1 MLTKNA
7 ARVFQVSAIFLLL
20 ALILASPALILSSLL
35 PMVFTALYALLAWR
49 RLRRIEPD
57 IFATSLI
64 ASPNPA
70 LVNSDIRVKLVVAL
84 RRDLELPIEA
94 QVETW
99 ELETSGKPGWR
110 GVLRKGVEAVADF
123 KVRSSEIGVRLLGP
137 VFIALKDRLGV
148 AVRELEVHPPL
159 PILILSEALRL
170 RAPAAL
176 QVSSRSP
183 APGLAENP
191 FIGMPEEYRLSLP
204 QTQEQPARLI
214 DWRRTARSGGEE
226 LYVREYDRLRRGEV
240 VFGVGG
246 GLRVEVPGMGVAEQ
260 LALQPLLQIAL
271 AHLKAGSSPWLLA
284 YAGRGEFTASPLLQS
299 PEGVVLGQPQGMPPR
314 GSLVVYVTRLIDP
327 LEAEA
332 LSRLSKLTS
341 LRLLLLDLGD
351 GERLRRAAGR
361 VEAWYSIV
369 GVDELPQA
377 LWRALRVHGRIT

>member
-7 ARVFQVSAIFLLL
+7 ARVFQVSTIFLLL
-20 ALILASPALILSSLL
+20 ALILSSPALILSSLL
-35 PMVFTALYALLAWR
+35 PMLFIAFYAFLAWR
-49 RLRRIEPD
+49 RLRRIESN
-57 IFATSLI
+57 IFTTSLT
-64 ASPNPA
+64 ASPNPV
-70 LVNSDIRVKLVVAL
+70 LVNSDVRVKLVIAL
-84 RRDLELPIEA
+84 RKDLELPIEA
-94 QVETW
+94 HVETW
-99 ELETSGKPGWR
+99 GLETSGKPEWR
-110 GVLRKGVEAVADF
+110 GVLKKDVEAVAEF

-137 VFIALKDRLGV
+137 VFITLKDRLGV

-159 PILILSEALRL
+159 PLLILFEALRL

-191 FIGMPEEYRLSLP
+191 FIGVPEEYRLSLP
-204 QTQEQPARLI
+204 QTQEQPARLV

-240 VFGVGG
+240 AFGVGE
-246 GLRVEVPGMGVAEQ
+246 GLRVEVPGMGIAEQ
-260 LALQPLLQIAL
+260 LVLQPLLQIVL
-271 AHLKAGSSPWLLA
+271 VHLKAGSSPWLLA
-284 YAGRGEFTASPLLQS
+284 YSGRGRFAASPLLQS
-299 PEGVVLGQPQGMPPR
+299 PEGIVLGQPREMPPR

-351 GERLRRAAGR
+351 GERLRRDVSR
-361 VEAWYSIV
+361 IEAWYSIV
-369 GVDELPQA
+369 GVEELPQA
-377 LWRALRVHGRIT
+377 LWRALRIHGRII